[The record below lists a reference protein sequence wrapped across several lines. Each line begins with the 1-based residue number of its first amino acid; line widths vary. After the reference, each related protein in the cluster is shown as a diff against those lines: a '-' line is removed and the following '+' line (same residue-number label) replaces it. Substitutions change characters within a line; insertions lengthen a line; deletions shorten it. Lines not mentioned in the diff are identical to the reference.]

1 MAGARGPDTAIGGS
15 GSSSGEANHFGKRP
29 TESQLELVKEGG

>member
-15 GSSSGEANHFGKRP
+15 GSSSGEANDWGKRP
-29 TESQLELVKEGG
+29 TASQLEVVKEGD